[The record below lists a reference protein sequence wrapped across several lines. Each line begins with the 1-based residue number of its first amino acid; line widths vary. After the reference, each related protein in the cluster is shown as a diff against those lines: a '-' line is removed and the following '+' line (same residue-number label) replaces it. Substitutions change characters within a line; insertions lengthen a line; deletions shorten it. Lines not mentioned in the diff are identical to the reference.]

1 MTGGPADPRAAAVP
15 ARPVRL
21 TDSTLRDGSHAM
33 RHRFTEEQVR
43 AVVYALDGAGVEVIE
58 VTHGDGLGGSS
69 FNYGFSHTD
78 EITLIA
84 AAVDEARR
92 ARIAVLLLPGV
103 GTVTDLRR
111 AREAGASVARIA
123 THCTEAD
130 TSLQHFGAAR
140 ELGMET
146 VGFLMLAH
154 RIGPAELAAQARIM
168 VDAGAECVYVVD
180 SAGALVLGEAQARV
194 EALIAEI
201 GHQAQVGFHGHQ
213 NLSLGVANSV
223 LAYQNGASQIDGALC
238 ALGAGAGNAPTE
250 ILAATFD
257 RLGVPTGIDVSAA
270 LAAADEVVRPF
281 LTRLPFAD
289 RAAIVQGHAGVYS
302 SFLLHAERAA
312 ERYGV
317 PAHAILQRV
326 GEAGYVGG
334 QEDMIIDIAMQLA
347 QARDAASEAIE

>member
-1 MTGGPADPRAAAVP
+1 MTLDNDQQLREL
-15 ARPVRL
+15 RI

-33 RHRFTEEQVR
+33 RHQFTEAQVR
-43 AVVYALDGAGVEVIE
+43 GVVRALDTAGVQVIE
-58 VTHGDGLGGSS
+58 VAHGDGLGGSS
-69 FNYGFSHTD
+69 FNYGFSRVN
-78 EITLIA
+78 EIELIA
-84 AAVDEARR
+84 AAVDEAAR

-111 AREAGASVARIA
+111 AHDAGASVARIA

-130 TSLQHFGAAR
+130 TSIQHFAAAR

-154 RIGPAELAAQARIM
+154 RVGPEELARQARIM
-168 VDAGAECVYVVD
+168 VDAGAQCVYVVD
-180 SAGALVLGEAQARV
+180 SAGALVLSEAQARV
-194 EALIAEI
+194 RALVDEI

-213 NLSLGVANSV
+213 NLGLGIANSV
-223 LAYQNGASQIDGALC
+223 LAHQSGAQQIDGALC

-250 ILAATFD
+250 VLAATFE
-257 RLGVPTGIDVSAA
+257 RLGVNTGIDVDLA
-270 LAAADEVVRPF
+270 LAAAEDVVKPF
-281 LTRLPFAD
+281 IPRLPWMD
-289 RAAIVQGHAGVYS
+289 RSSIVQGYAGVYS

-317 PAHAILQRV
+317 PAHEILQQV

-334 QEDMIIDIAMQLA
+334 QEDMIIDIALRLA
-347 QARDAASEAIE
+347 EERDTAGAGR